1 MVFVKIIIFFG
12 LLFFFFVI
20 SGVWHW
26 VWFGGGAE
34 RLGGPLA
41 RAVFFRKKD
50 EQAARAGGE
59 RLVRIMTVVLV
70 LADIAGMY
78 GIIYLLLT
86 S

>member
-1 MVFVKIIIFFG
+1 MVLVKIITFFV
-12 LLFFFFVI
+12 LLFFFFVF

-26 VWFGGGAE
+26 VWFGRGGE
-34 RLGGPLA
+34 RLGRLLA
-41 RAVFFRKKD
+41 RAFFSWKKD

-59 RLVRIMTVVLV
+59 RLVRIMTGVLV